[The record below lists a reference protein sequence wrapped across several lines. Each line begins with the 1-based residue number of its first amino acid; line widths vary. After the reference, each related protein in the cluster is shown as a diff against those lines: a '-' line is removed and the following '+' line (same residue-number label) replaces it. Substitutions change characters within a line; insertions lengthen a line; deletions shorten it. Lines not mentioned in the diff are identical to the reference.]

1 MNKLIQMKL
10 TIRVELIFYSII
22 RMKLTIIKQIIL
34 KDITF
39 LKRKINKNNN
49 NSQKNVLHNKNFT
62 DNKIESPELKK

>member
-1 MNKLIQMKL
+1 
-10 TIRVELIFYSII
+10 
-22 RMKLTIIKQIIL
+22 MKLTIINQIIL